1 MQFKLY
7 ESAIFDLLNNK
18 NGPVGRELARRG
30 RKVESAA
37 KKFVGKESGALRTS
51 INSSMQRDFRGIY
64 CRVGS
69 SLPYALD
76 HHNGTRRHVITA
88 KPGGFLR
95 FPSRG
100 RIIFETSVLHPG
112 TRPNPYL
119 LKALPA
125 ARL

>member
-1 MQFKLY
+1 MPSKVNDAAVF
-7 ESAIFDLLNNK
+7 ALLNEK
-18 NGPVGRELARRG
+18 NGMVGRDLARRG
-30 RKVESAA
+30 RLVEKAA
-37 KKFVGKESGALRTS
+37 KKFVGKESGALRNS
-51 INSSMQRDFRGIY
+51 INSSMQRDSRGIY

-69 SLPYALD
+69 PLPYALD

-88 KPGGFLR
+88 KPGNVLR

-100 RIIFETSVLHPG
+100 RIIFETSVVHPG

-125 ARL
+125 ASL